1 MGLLEFIC
9 GTRKKLVLRKDA
21 KSRVVNS
28 DKCESSTV
36 DGLIKYKD
44 DYYMHFDKNI
54 YDYVSTLKEKR

>member
-21 KSRVVNS
+21 KNLTVSI
-28 DKCESSTV
+28 DKCKLLSG
-36 DGLIKYKD
+36 DLLKHGD

-54 YDYVSTLKEKR
+54 YDHVYTLKEKR